1 MEGAMRTALTL
12 TTMALLLASA
22 SAYAQKPTAAPRPL
36 HKVNVD
42 KGFIDD
48 AIALSA
54 DGQQVAYVHTDG
66 DVTTLVIEKIGG
78 AAVKVKLQ
86 GLPPIIARLIFSPDG
101 KNLLVVGDDREKEAK
116 VAQVYA
122 TDGKPVKGKLGPVTD
137 LELTSLQGAPIVM
150 TFQTKRGKNDT
161 TFTFAAHDLATLKLK
176 KKKTF
181 TADKQGLLKGLDLKV
196 ISYFDSYLKLL
207 GQRKGDFDKKND
219 IRKPENRSIVD
230 TLTGK
235 ILESNEITDPMAF
248 AEVAKLRGER
258 PAAEAFVLVE
268 ELKTLVLIGRDDQR
282 AEIALPEKMLK
293 YEPKTL
299 QQQLAGQ
306 TIYFTLAVDPVNP
319 DITAK
324 GKTDRPDVDLYLLDL
339 GTKKARRLWRLECD
353 RPAVWHVAADRVVL
367 LKKYKNF
374 SRGGVDLE
382 VLPLQ

>member
-1 MEGAMRTALTL
+1 MRTASSLMTV
-12 TTMALLLASA
+12 ALVLASA
-22 SAYAQKPTAAPRPL
+22 SAHAQRPTAAPAPL
-36 HKVNVD
+36 HKVHVE

-54 DGQQVAYVHTDG
+54 DGERLAYVISDG
-66 DVTTLVIEKIGG
+66 DLTTLVIEKIGG

-86 GLPPIIARLIFSPDG
+86 GLPPIIAKLAFSPDG
-101 KNLLVVGDDREKEAK
+101 KYLLVVGDDREKEAK

-122 TDGKPVKGKLGPVTD
+122 ADGQPVKGKLGPATD
-137 LELTSLQGAPIVM
+137 LELASLQGAPVVM
-150 TFQTKRGKNDT
+150 TFQVKRGKNDT
-161 TFTFAAHDLATLKLK
+161 SFTFTAHDLATLKVK
-176 KKKTF
+176 KKKTLV
-181 TADKQGLLKGLDLKV
+181 TDKQGLLKGLEMKV
-196 ISYFDSYLKLL
+196 IAYMDGYQRLL

-219 IRKPENRSIVD
+219 IRKPENRSVVD

-235 ILESNEITDPMAF
+235 ILESAEITDPMAF

-258 PAAEAFVLVE
+258 PAAEAFVFVE
-268 ELKTLVLIGRDDQR
+268 ELKTLGLVGRDDGK

-306 TIYFTLAVDPVNP
+306 TIYFSLAVDPVNP

-339 GTKKARRLWRLECD
+339 GTKKAQRLWRLECD
-353 RPAVWHVAADRVVL
+353 RPTAWNVAAGRVVL

-382 VLPLQ
+382 VLPLK

>member
-1 MEGAMRTALTL
+1 MRTALTL

-22 SAYAQKPTAAPRPL
+22 SAYAQRPPAPL
-36 HKVNVD
+36 HKVHVD

-54 DGQQVAYVHTDG
+54 DGEHIAYVLSDG

-78 AAVKVKLQ
+78 AAIKAQLQ
-86 GLPPIIARLIFSPDG
+86 GLPPIIAKLAFSADG
-101 KNLLVVGDDREKEAK
+101 KYLLVVGDDREKEAK
-116 VAQVYA
+116 VAQVYM
-122 TDGKPVKGKLGPVTD
+122 TDGKPVKGKIGPVTD
-137 LELTSLQGAPIVM
+137 LELASLQGAPVVM
-150 TFQTKRGKNDT
+150 TLQTKRGKNDT
-161 TFTFAAHDLATLKLK
+161 SFTFAAYGLADLKLK

-181 TADKQGLLKGLDLKV
+181 VTDKQGLLKGLEMKV
-196 ISYFDSYLKLL
+196 ISYTDGYLRLL

-235 ILESNEITDPMAF
+235 ILESTEITDPMAF

-258 PAAEAFVLVE
+258 PAAETFVMVE
-268 ELKTLVLIGRDDQR
+268 ELKTLMLVGRDDQK
-282 AEIALPEKMLK
+282 AEIGLPEKMLK

-324 GKTDRPDVDLYLLDL
+324 GKTDRPDVDLYVLDL
-339 GTKKARRLWRLECD
+339 GTKKAQRLWRLECD
-353 RPAVWHVAADRVVL
+353 RPTAWHVAANRVVL

-382 VLPLQ
+382 VLPLR

>member
-1 MEGAMRTALTL
+1 MRTALIT
-12 TTMALLLASA
+12 ALLLATT
-22 SAYAQKPTAAPRPL
+22 SAYAKGPNAAPAPL
-36 HKVNVD
+36 HKVHVE

-48 AIALSA
+48 AIALAA
-54 DGQQVAYVHTDG
+54 DGERLAYVVSDG

-78 AAVKVKLQ
+78 AAVKVQLQ
-86 GLPPIIARLIFSPDG
+86 GLPPIIARLAFSPDG
-101 KNLLVVGDDREKEAK
+101 KYLLVVGDDREKEAK

-122 TDGKPVKGKLGPVTD
+122 ADGKPVKGKLGPVTD
-137 LELTSLQGAPIVM
+137 LELASLQGAPIVM
-150 TFQTKRGKNDT
+150 TFQSKRGKNDT
-161 TFTFAAHDLATLKLK
+161 SFTFAAYDLATLKLK

-181 TADKQGLLKGLDLKV
+181 VADKQGLLKGLDMKV
-196 ISYFDSYLKLL
+196 IAYADSYLKLL

-219 IRKPENRSIVD
+219 IRKPENRSLVD

-258 PAAEAFVLVE
+258 PASEAFVLVE

-282 AEIALPEKMLK
+282 AEVGLAEKMLK

-339 GTKKARRLWRLECD
+339 GTKKAERLWRLECD
-353 RPAVWHVAADRVVL
+353 RPTAWHVAANRVVL

-374 SRGGVDLE
+374 SRGGVDLM
-382 VLPLQ
+382 VLPLK